1 MTFFDSIY
9 DKLFN
14 RTPSNNEVLSHQQ
27 LKRTEAEKASFSKWL
42 QSEKSS
48 TLLAAIHRAYHLKRT
63 DIGSE
68 IPVLLFR
75 SVYANGF
82 VVKNNEGIKDK
93 EFTFLLDYFKHQLLQ
108 LGYRQAG
115 SDSKVTAKDGFVLSI
130 DKFYMKPPLQM
141 EPPID
146 QLYGNISIELHKFN
160 DQPNYIKLMASIYAD
175 RLYKIH
181 DDFDELVEL
190 LLVPDSI

>member
-9 DKLFN
+9 DKLFS
-14 RTPSNNEVLSHQQ
+14 RTASTNEVLSHQA
-27 LKRTEAEKASFSKWL
+27 LKRTEVEKVNFSKWL
-42 QSEKSS
+42 QSGQSS
-48 TLLAAIHRAYHLKRT
+48 NLLEAIHRAYHLKRT
-63 DIGSE
+63 NIRSE

-82 VVKNNEGIKDK
+82 AIKNNEIIKDQ
-93 EFTFLLDYFKHQLLQ
+93 EFAFLLDYFKHQLLQ

-115 SDSKVTAKDGFVLSI
+115 SDSKVTAKEGFVLSI
-130 DKFYMKPPLQM
+130 DKFYMKPPLQI

-160 DQPNYIKLMASIYAD
+160 DEPNYIKVMASIYAD
-175 RLYKIH
+175 RLYKKYE
-181 DDFDELVEL
+181 DFDELVEL
-190 LLVPDSI
+190 LLVPDAI